1 MGIYGA
7 LTTAVTGLKA
17 QSHALENISG
27 NIANSQTTAFKRT
40 DTSFVDYVVENNPKR
55 QKSGIVSAFSRQT
68 NDIQGDIV
76 ASGTSTSMAINGSGY
91 FTVERLFDYSDR
103 QLIFNGENLYSRR
116 GDFQLDRFGHLVNG
130 GGHYLKGLPIDEA
143 SQNVASDVTEIMKI
157 QADFLGAQG
166 TTAVDVRANIPTV
179 PKTIF
184 AGSGAA
190 GANEFMPSGPAPAS
204 NFNQTGDVTNA
215 TTEEEFLEK
224 TVAGGA
230 VTAFNSA
237 GSPMN
242 MQMRWGKVA
251 AYDATVA
258 GGYDAATNSDQ
269 WALFY
274 KSADNTYTRIE
285 PDGGTGNFVFNADGT
300 LNTGATFGT
309 AATATPTSTLDLV
322 VGGERIDGLKINWGN
337 GGLTQYADPSGAFQA
352 TELDQNGYPAGEM
365 VDVEVTDLGRIR
377 VNYSNGISKDRYEI
391 PLVTFNSENNLRSLD
406 GGAYA
411 KTDQSGNPIQG
422 AQSTI
427 VGASLEASNTDIAE
441 EFSKLIITQQA
452 YSANTRIV
460 SSSDEMMQETRNMK
474 R

>member
-17 QSHALENISG
+17 QSYALENISG

-68 NDIQGDIV
+68 NNIQGDIL
-76 ASGTSTSMAINGSGY
+76 ASGTSTSMAINGNGY

-116 GDFQLDRFGHLVNG
+116 GDFQVDRFGHMVNG
-130 GGHYLKGLPIDEA
+130 GGYYLKGLAIDEV
-143 SQNVASDVTEIMKI
+143 SQNVASDVPEIVKI
-157 QADFLGAQG
+157 KADFLGAQG
-166 TTAVDVRANIPTV
+166 TTAVDVRANIPTT

-190 GANEFMPSGPAPAS
+190 GADEFLATTP
-204 NFNQTGDVTNA
+204 NFNQAGDVTDA
-215 TTEEEFLEK
+215 TTEEDFLE
-224 TVAGGA
+224 TTIAGGA
-230 VTAFNSA
+230 VTVFNAA

-251 AYDATVA
+251 EYTPTAGAY
-258 GGYDAATNSDQ
+258 AAPGNADQ

-274 KSADNTYTRIE
+274 KSADNTYTRVE
-285 PDGGTGNFVFNADGT
+285 PDGGTGNFFFNPDGSLDT
-300 LNTGATFGT
+300 AATFGT
-309 AATATPTSTLDLV
+309 APGATPTSTFNLQVDGQEIQNLV
-322 VGGERIDGLKINWGN
+322 VNWGD

-365 VDVEVTDLGRIR
+365 VDVEITDLGRIR
-377 VNYSNGISKDRYEI
+377 VNYSNGISKDVYEI
-391 PLVTFNSENNLRSLD
+391 PLVSFNSENNLRALD
-406 GGAYA
+406 GGGFA
-411 KTDQSGNPIQG
+411 KTDQSGNPILG
-422 AQSTI
+422 AEASI
-427 VGASLEASNTDIAE
+427 IGASLEASNTDIAE

-460 SSSDEMMQETRNMK
+460 SSSDEMMQETLNMK